1 MTAARMEQS
10 RRSIWRSKRIV
21 NGITF
26 LIVALTTVAA
36 WNPSCANLGDGSD
49 RIEDLYGHPCE
60 RRLRDN
66 GTVSVL
72 YHKGQYLYLVIFAN
86 DRSIS
91 ESYSHMKG
99 TDLSEKE
106 IAKFLKLNA
115 AGGTWIPANTSKERR
130 FKRSDNRAEASYGTA
145 SGRRALTVRELG
157 GRNTQG
163 DQ

>member
-1 MTAARMEQS
+1 MKQ
-10 RRSIWRSKRIV
+10 
-21 NGITF
+21 F
-26 LIVALTTVAA
+26 LAVALTVITASSSVWA
-36 WNPSCANLGDGSD
+36 SLGDGSD
-49 RIEDLYGHPCE
+49 RIDDLYGDPVQ
-60 RRLRDN
+60 RQLRDDE
-66 GTVSVL
+66 TVSVL

-86 DRSIS
+86 NRSVS

-115 AGGTWIPANTSKERR
+115 AGGKWIPANTSKERR
-130 FKRSDNRAEASYGTA
+130 FKRSDDRAEAMYGTA

-157 GRNTQG
+157 GKDTQR

>member
-1 MTAARMEQS
+1 MKQFLLATLTVITAVS
-10 RRSIWRSKRIV
+10 SVS
-21 NGITF
+21 
-26 LIVALTTVAA
+26 
-36 WNPSCANLGDGSD
+36 ANLGEGSD
-49 RIEDLYGHPCE
+49 TIENRYGNLVE
-60 RRLRDN
+60 RQLRDD

-72 YHKGQYLYLVIFAN
+72 YHKDRYLYLVIFAN

-91 ESYSHMKG
+91 ESYSHMNG

-130 FKRSDNRAEASYGTA
+130 FKRSDDRAEATYGTS

-157 GRNTQG
+157 RHI

>member
-1 MTAARMEQS
+1 MKQYLLATLTVVTAMS
-10 RRSIWRSKRIV
+10 SVS
-21 NGITF
+21 
-26 LIVALTTVAA
+26 
-36 WNPSCANLGDGSD
+36 ANLGEGSD
-49 RIEDLYGHPCE
+49 TIENRYGNLVQ
-60 RRLRDN
+60 RQLRDD

-72 YHKGQYLYLVIFAN
+72 YRKDRYLYLVTFAN

-91 ESYSHMKG
+91 ESYSRMKG

-130 FKRSDNRAEASYGTA
+130 FKRSDDRAEATYGNS
-145 SGRRALTVRELG
+145 SGRRALTVRELRG
-157 GRNTQG
+157 KDTQR